1 LKSSDILLLT
11 KITRFFF
18 KFSLDPSN
26 KKEKKEKKS
35 HTQLLKNFKT
45 VAKFFYVHMAG
56 LKNKKKK
63 SYLSL
68 FLYTLL
74 LKKIQETYRVLIAA
88 HFQIHFFVVSYDNA
102 LFNLDIL
109 KFLFCCFFGRA
120 AQVLECNKKL

>member
-1 LKSSDILLLT
+1 MYIW
-11 KITRFFF
+11 
-18 KFSLDPSN
+18 LD
-26 KKEKKEKKS
+26 
-35 HTQLLKNFKT
+35 
-45 VAKFFYVHMAG
+45 
-56 LKNKKKK
+56 KKKQEK

-109 KFLFCCFFGRA
+109 KFLFFVVFWESSASFRV
-120 AQVLECNKKL
+120 Q

>member
-1 LKSSDILLLT
+1 MYIW
-11 KITRFFF
+11 
-18 KFSLDPSN
+18 LD
-26 KKEKKEKKS
+26 
-35 HTQLLKNFKT
+35 
-45 VAKFFYVHMAG
+45 
-56 LKNKKKK
+56 KKKQEK

-109 KFLFCCFFGRA
+109 KFLFLLFFWESSASFRV
-120 AQVLECNKKL
+120 Q

>member
-1 LKSSDILLLT
+1 MYIW
-11 KITRFFF
+11 
-18 KFSLDPSN
+18 LD
-26 KKEKKEKKS
+26 
-35 HTQLLKNFKT
+35 
-45 VAKFFYVHMAG
+45 
-56 LKNKKKK
+56 KKKQEK

-109 KFLFCCFFGRA
+109 KFLFFVVFLGEQR
-120 AQVLECNKKL
+120 KF